1 MFSFV
6 VNHLLG
12 HIPVWIWPFT
22 AGAGC
27 GAYIIAG
34 ILQNFP
40 NFKPWMIFIRPIC
53 ILVTVLGIFM
63 YGGAGVVA
71 IYQAQIL
78 AKENEIKVAQQ
89 TSDDANIAL
98 GIVMSGQKTIVIQNK
113 TEISK
118 RIKKVQQQID
128 KDCSI
133 IDAEAW
139 ELYNDAVYNRVTK

>member
-1 MFSFV
+1 
-6 VNHLLG
+6 
-12 HIPVWIWPFT
+12 
-22 AGAGC
+22 
-27 GAYIIAG
+27 
-34 ILQNFP
+34 
-40 NFKPWMIFIRPIC
+40 MIFIRPIC

-89 TSDDANIAL
+89 ASDDANIAL